1 MNKTI
6 ILALLMVTI
15 SAAVYTIDI
24 DRSGLSSITLTL
36 QGNENATVPLP
47 SDARGFSIV
56 GGTYGMV
63 NGTAVVESGKGGFA
77 TFIYSSD
84 LLAMK
89 DETGW
94 RLSVFPPA
102 GMKTVIFM
110 PAYSILT
117 SSLPEPETVASSE
130 SRTEIGYQPAKNI
143 NIEYKLGEVPPQK
156 QDALIYIVAVAV
168 VVVVALIILKNPMAA
183 RQQPQSQPAQTHP
196 MPEQNPGKKPS
207 LDMTPGKKGMME
219 TFNENDVLIVNCLL
233 DSDGKMRRNEL
244 ERKTL
249 ISKSSLAM
257 ALNRLEKRK
266 VVEIDRTST
275 THFVRLSDYFLGL

>member
-1 MNKTI
+1 MNKTAFLVLM
-6 ILALLMVTI
+6 LASL
-15 SAAVYTIDI
+15 SAAVYTIDV
-24 DRSGLSSITLTL
+24 DRSGRSSVTLSL

-47 SDARGFSIV
+47 ADARDFGIV
-56 GGTYGMV
+56 GGSYNIV
-63 NGTAVVESGKGGFA
+63 NGTAIVKSAQVGFT

-94 RLSVFPPA
+94 RLFVSPPEGTSV
-102 GMKTVIFM
+102 VIFM

-117 SSLPEPETVASSE
+117 TSLPEPETVASSE
-130 SRTEIGYQPAKNI
+130 SRTEIEYGAVKNI
-143 NIEYKLGEVPPQK
+143 DIEYRLGEVPPQK

-168 VVVVALIILKNPMAA
+168 VVVVALVILKNPMAT

-196 MPEQNPGKKPS
+196 MPEQTPGKKPS
-207 LDMTPGKKGMME
+207 LDMTPGKKEMME

-233 DSDGKMRRNEL
+233 DSNGKMRRNEL

-257 ALNRLEKRK
+257 AINRLEKRK
-266 VVEIDRTST
+266 IIEIDRSAT
-275 THFVRLSDYFLGL
+275 THFVKLSENFLTL